1 MDVPF
6 ARERLAGI
14 DALAGHG
21 VTGEGHPCC
30 SGQGFAMRC
39 IVDVCSP
46 PNLKPGPETMAC
58 AGAARPPWGI
68 LETLEP
74 ALEFFGDLGG

>member
-1 MDVPF
+1 
-6 ARERLAGI
+6 
-14 DALAGHG
+14 
-21 VTGEGHPCC
+21 
-30 SGQGFAMRC
+30 MRY

-58 AGAARPPWGI
+58 AGAARPPRGI

-74 ALEFFGDLGG
+74 GLEFFGDLGG